1 MRSVSKSRLFLACIL
16 VAGIT
21 SVAQAQATRTWVSG
35 VGDDVNPC
43 SRTAPC
49 KTFAGAISK
58 TAAGGE
64 IDVLDPGG
72 FGGVTITKALTID
85 GNGTMASDLGSG
97 TNGVTINVG
106 SNNDVVTL
114 RNISFNG
121 ATSGSSTGGLN
132 AIRLVSSSGF
142 APKALHVE
150 NCQLFGFNRG
160 ISLENTLGLTRVF
173 VDNTVIRNI
182 VNEGI
187 AVVPTGA
194 GSINLQ
200 VSNSQ
205 IKQATTGISVT
216 NNSTASV
223 SNTVLAGN
231 TTGASVANG
240 TRLNLS
246 DSMVTFSNTAGL
258 TVALG
263 GTMFLS
269 ANQIAS
275 NAVGVSNGGTTTG
288 FTNNAIGGNGT
299 DVTGNAIV
307 SVLGK

>member
-1 MRSVSKSRLFLACIL
+1 
-16 VAGIT
+16 VA
-21 SVAQAQATRTWVSG
+21 SAQATRTWVSG

-72 FGGVTITKALTID
+72 FGTLTITKAITID
-85 GNGTMASDLGSG
+85 GNGTMASVLASG
-97 TNGVTINVG
+97 TNGFTVNVG
-106 SNNDVVTL
+106 SNNDVVTI

-121 ATSGSSTGGLN
+121 ATSGSSTGALT
-132 AIRLVSSSGF
+132 AIRVLSSSGF
-142 APKALHVE
+142 APKAVHIE
-150 NCQLFGFNRG
+150 NCQIFGFNRG
-160 ISLENTLGLTRVF
+160 ISFENSLGLVRAF

-182 VNEGI
+182 VTDGVAI
-187 AVVPTGA
+187 IPSAG

-200 VSNSQ
+200 ASNSEITQ
-205 IKQATTGISVT
+205 CATGINIT
-216 NNSTASV
+216 NNSSASV
-223 SNTVLAGN
+223 SHSVLAGN
-231 TTGASVANG
+231 TNGAIIGNG
-240 TRLNLS
+240 TRLNLLN
-246 DSMVTFSNTAGL
+246 SMVTFSNTAGL
-258 TVALG
+258 SVSLG
-263 GTMFLS
+263 GTAFLS

-275 NAVGVSNGGTTTG
+275 NAVGVSNGGTVTG

-299 DVTGNAIV
+299 DSTGNAIT